1 MLNFIRNFVLACLLG
16 FLTNWTADQLQRDF
30 VRAFLR
36 SNVVTILV
44 ALTAINAATA
54 SIMLTQLREMLDRRN
69 ADSGQ
74 FGRTIDELRLSF
86 VEQMLLVL
94 IAIAGEIAATS
105 GRLLPVF
112 PQASW
117 IGQAVV
123 TGTFLYGLYIT
134 FDTARAIFIL
144 LQFRSQ

>member
-1 MLNFIRNFVLACLLG
+1 MLNFIRNFVLACLLS
-16 FLTNWTADQLQRDF
+16 FLTNWTADQLQSDF
-30 VRAFLR
+30 VREFLR

-54 SIMLTQLREMLDRRN
+54 SIVLTQLREMLDRRQ
-69 ADSGQ
+69 ADPAQ
-74 FGRTIDELRLSF
+74 FRNTIGELRLSF
-86 VEQMLLVL
+86 VEQISLVL
-94 IAIAGEIAATS
+94 IAIVGEIAATS
-105 GRLLPVF
+105 GRLLLIF

-117 IGQAVV
+117 LGQAIV

-144 LQFRSQ
+144 LQFRSP